1 MLIGGRLFDFSQKT
15 YVMGILN
22 VTPDSFSDGG
32 RYLDS
37 GQALDHALR
46 MESEGADLI
55 DIGAES
61 TRPGSD
67 PVAEDEEWR
76 RLEPVLQKIVPRL
89 SVPISLDT
97 YKPVI
102 AQRGIDLGV
111 ALINDINALQSPG
124 TRSLG
129 MTEVVAKAQVPC
141 ILMHKKGEP
150 KTMQGDVHYDDVVRE
165 VSHFLRT
172 RIDSVCA
179 GGVARDRILIDPGIG
194 FGKRFEDNLTLLKN
208 LPTLRRLECP
218 LVIGASRKSFLKA
231 LVGDEPNHLLAGNL
245 AVVACS
251 WREKVGLVRVHDVKE
266 TVTVLKSLPVLSS

>member
-1 MLIGGRLFDFSQKT
+1 MLIGGRLFNFSKKT

-32 RYLDS
+32 LHLDPER
-37 GQALDHALR
+37 ALDRALQ
-46 MESEGADLI
+46 MASEGADLI

-67 PVAEDEEWR
+67 PVAEEEEWR
-76 RLEPVLQKIVPRL
+76 RLEPVLKKMIPRL
-89 SVPISLDT
+89 SVPVSLDT
-97 YKPVI
+97 YKPLI

-111 ALINDINALQSPG
+111 ALINDINALQSLG
-124 TRSLG
+124 TQSPG
-129 MTEVVAKAQVPC
+129 MTEVVARAKLPC
-141 ILMHKKGEP
+141 ILMHKRGEP
-150 KTMQGDVHYDDVVRE
+150 KTMQLDVHYDDVVRE
-165 VSHFLRT
+165 VIHFLRT

-179 GGVARDRILIDPGIG
+179 GGVARDQILIDPGIG
-194 FGKRFEDNLTLLKN
+194 FGKHFEDNLTLLKN

-231 LVGDEPNHLLAGNL
+231 LVGDESNNLLAGNL

-266 TVTVLKSLPVLSS
+266 TVAVLKSLPVLSS

>member
-1 MLIGGRLFDFSQKT
+1 MLIGGRLFDFSKKT

-32 RYLDS
+32 LHLDPER
-37 GQALDHALR
+37 ALDRALQ
-46 MESEGADLI
+46 MELEGADLI

-76 RLEPVLQKIVPRL
+76 RLEPVLKKMISRL
-89 SVPISLDT
+89 SVPVSLDT
-97 YKPVI
+97 YKPLI

-111 ALINDINALQSPG
+111 ALINDINALQ
-124 TRSLG
+124 SLG

-150 KTMQGDVHYDDVVRE
+150 KTMQGAVHYDDVVRE
-165 VSHFLRT
+165 VIHFLRE
-172 RIDSVCA
+172 RIETVCA
-179 GGVARDRILIDPGIG
+179 AGVVRDQILVDPGIG

-231 LVGDEPNHLLAGNL
+231 LVGDESNNLLAGNL